1 MNVLTVLKW
10 AGLILGALVL
20 IIAAYLYGASTWR
33 LNTHYDVEPADLAVP
48 TDSAAVGRGRHIAVT
63 RGCADCHGD
72 NLGGA
77 AFIDNALMGRI
88 YGPNLTSGRGGIGGT
103 YSNADWIRA
112 LRHGIGPD
120 GESLVFMPSYEY
132 YYLSDRDLGAL
143 IAYLKQL
150 PPVDHTAEGTSIG
163 PMGRMLIL
171 TGELK
176 LPAEQIDH
184 EAPRPD
190 DPTPGPT
197 AAYGAYLAKACT
209 GCHGQDFTG
218 GPIPAAPPSWPPA
231 TNITPHSEDGI
242 GDWSQEDFIRALRQQ
257 VRPDGSAINPVMP
270 KEMGKMTDQELT
282 ALWKYLQRLPPRP
295 SSGD

>member
-1 MNVLTVLKW
+1 MNALNALKW
-10 AGLILGALVL
+10 IGLMLGSLVL
-20 IIAAYLYGASTWR
+20 VALAFLYAASSWR
-33 LNTHYDVEPADLAVP
+33 LNANYNVEPANLKIP
-48 TDSAAVGRGRHIAVT
+48 TDSTAVARGRHIAVT

-77 AFIDNALMGRI
+77 AFIDNAMMGRI
-88 YGPNLTSGRGGIGGT
+88 YGPNLTSGRGGIGND